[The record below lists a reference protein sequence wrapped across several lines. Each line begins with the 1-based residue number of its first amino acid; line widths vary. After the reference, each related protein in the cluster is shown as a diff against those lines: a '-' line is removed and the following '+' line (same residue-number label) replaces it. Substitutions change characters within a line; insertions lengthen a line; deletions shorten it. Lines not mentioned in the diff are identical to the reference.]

1 MRMRQMFL
9 CLMALTL
16 CLTFSSCG
24 HHSCN
29 KTVYSEQEKE
39 IGFFDAALNWLQ
51 SEQSLKTDET
61 SETSYTTE
69 EDENGNL
76 RPVQV
81 MSAQQLADVKYANT
95 RERVSAGDFV
105 MIWKKGFFTYLIKCD
120 NNLAFQERIAA
131 ARKWCAEKLGYP
143 VCSDKSYLAYRY
155 PRVMRVQ

>member
-16 CLTFSSCG
+16 CLTFSSCNHKG
-24 HHSCN
+24 CN
-29 KTVYSEQEKE
+29 RTANDEQKLV
-39 IGFFDAALNWLQ
+39 FFDAALNWLQ
-51 SEQSLKTDET
+51 SEETLKTGDDF
-61 SETSYTTE
+61 ETSYTTE

-81 MSAQQLADVKYANT
+81 MSVKKLADAKYANT
-95 RERVSAGDFV
+95 RESISAGDFV
-105 MIWKKGFFTYLIKCD
+105 MVWKKGLFTYLIKCD
-120 NNLAFQERIAA
+120 NDLTFQERIEK

-143 VCSDKSYLAYRY
+143 VYANKNYLAYRY

>member
-16 CLTFSSCG
+16 CLTFSSCNHKG
-24 HHSCN
+24 CN
-29 KTVYSEQEKE
+29 RTANDEQEL
-39 IGFFDAALNWLQ
+39 GFFDAALNWLQ
-51 SEQSLKTDET
+51 SEETLKTGDDF
-61 SETSYTTE
+61 ETSYTTE

-81 MSAQQLADVKYANT
+81 MSVQKLADAKYANT
-95 RERVSAGDFV
+95 RESISAGDFV

-120 NNLAFQERIAA
+120 NDLTFQERIET

-143 VCSDKSYLAYRY
+143 VYANKNYLAYRY

>member
-16 CLTFSSCG
+16 FLTFSSCNHKG
-24 HHSCN
+24 RN
-29 KTVYSEQEKE
+29 KTANDEQEL
-39 IGFFDAALNWLQ
+39 GFFDAALNWLQ
-51 SEQSLKTDET
+51 SEETLKTGDDF
-61 SETSYTTE
+61 ETSYTTE

-76 RPVQV
+76 RLVRVISVQK
-81 MSAQQLADVKYANT
+81 LADAKYANT
-95 RERVSAGDFV
+95 RESISAGDFV

-120 NNLAFQERIAA
+120 NNLTFQERIET

-143 VCSDKSYLAYRY
+143 VYANKNYFAYRY